1 MPHYVRFRLDDDAVA
16 ALGALRARLREAGID
31 APPTGTGPGSCR
43 SGVAP
48 DERPDVTVAAAAA
61 VPRPAR
67 DALVAELRLVALP
80 ALWLATLGSVTG
92 DDERLVLA
100 AVTDPEVLAVHT
112 AVHDVLAGRVRSPFA
127 AHLPGSWLPHV
138 VLARSRP
145 AEAFALLHP
154 VGSVRARITAV
165 ELHDTRTGETDILT

>member
-1 MPHYVRFRLDDDAVA
+1 MPHYVRLRLDDDAVA
-16 ALGALRARLREAGID
+16 ALSGLRARLTAAGVD
-31 APPTGTGPGSCR
+31 APPAGH
-43 SGVAP
+43 
-48 DERPDVTVAAAAA
+48 RPDVTVAATAT
-61 VPRPAR
+61 VPRAAR

-100 AVTDPEVLAVHT
+100 AVTDPEVLAVHI

-154 VGSVRARITAV
+154 VGPIRARITAV
-165 ELHDTRTGETDILT
+165 ELHDTRSGETDTLA

>member
-1 MPHYVRFRLDDDAVA
+1 MPHVVRFRLDDDAVA
-16 ALGALRARLREAGID
+16 ALGSLRARLVAAGID
-31 APPTGTGPGSCR
+31 TPTGAHG
-43 SGVAP
+43 
-48 DERPDVTVAAAAA
+48 RPDVTVAAAAT

-92 DDERLVLA
+92 DQNGLVLA
-100 AVTDPEVLAVHT
+100 AITDPEVLAVHT

-145 AEAFALLHP
+145 VEAFALLHP
-154 VGSVRARITAV
+154 VAPVRARITAV
-165 ELHDTRTGETDILT
+165 ELHDTRTGETDALA

>member
-1 MPHYVRFRLDDDAVA
+1 MPHHVRFRLDDDAVA
-16 ALGALRARLREAGID
+16 ALGSLRARVRDAGID
-31 APPTGTGPGSCR
+31 APSPG
-43 SGVAP
+43 GDA
-48 DERPDVTVAAAAA
+48 RPDVTVAAAAT
-61 VPRPAR
+61 VPRATR

-112 AVHDVLAGRVRSPFA
+112 AVHDVLAGRVRSPSA

-154 VGSVRARITAV
+154 VRPVRARITAV
-165 ELHDTRTGETDILT
+165 ELHDTRTGETDALA

>member
-1 MPHYVRFRLDDDAVA
+1 MPHYVRFRLDDDAVVE
-16 ALGALRARLREAGID
+16 LEALRARLTGAGIEV
-31 APPTGTGPGSCR
+31 GTG
-43 SGVAP
+43 
-48 DERPDVTVAAAAA
+48 RPHVTVAAAAA

-67 DALVAELRLVALP
+67 DALAAELRVVALP

-92 DDERLVLA
+92 DDDGLVLA

-112 AVHDVLAGRVRSPFA
+112 AVHDVLAGRARSPFA

-154 VGSVRARITAV
+154 VTPVRARITAV
-165 ELHDTRTGETDILT
+165 ELHDTRTGETDPLTRRSTTRG

>member
-1 MPHYVRFRLDDDAVA
+1 MPHYVRFRLDDA
-16 ALGALRARLREAGID
+16 AAAARGGLRARRAAAGVD
-31 APPTGTGPGSCR
+31 APPAGH
-43 SGVAP
+43 
-48 DERPDVTVAAAAA
+48 RPDVPVAAAAT

-154 VGSVRARITAV
+154 VGPIRARITAV
-165 ELHDTRTGETDILT
+165 ELHDTRTGETDHLT

>member
-31 APPTGTGPGSCR
+31 APRTGTGGD
-43 SGVAP
+43 A
-48 DERPDVTVAAAAA
+48 RPDVTVAAAAT

-67 DALVAELRLVALP
+67 DALVSELRLVALP
-80 ALWLATLGSVTG
+80 ALWRATLGPVTG
-92 DDERLVLA
+92 DAGRLVLA
-100 AVTDPEVLAVHT
+100 PDTDPEVLAVHT

-138 VLARSRP
+138 VLALSRP
-145 AEAFALLHP
+145 AQAFTLLHP
-154 VGSVRARITAV
+154 VAPVRARITAV
-165 ELHDTRTGETDILT
+165 ELHDTRTGETDTLT